1 MAKLK
6 KRKLCWK
13 ASDSSQVVGYKL
25 YWSEGSLPD
34 YDSNCEM
41 LGNVS
46 EIVLP
51 DDVAS
56 FKPKSGPITFGIT
69 AVDELG
75 NESDM
80 ITLAAPYQFSVPE
93 APDDLHMKS
102 VNDFYTSSTRQNRA
116 TGNMEPSRDNPVEAE
131 KVAARF
137 NPQRNDD
144 VPDLS
149 TSLKLIEKQ
158 ALSF

>member
-1 MAKLK
+1 MAKMK

-13 ASDSSQVVGYKL
+13 TSGSSQVVGYKL
-25 YWSEGSLPD
+25 YWSEGSIPG
-34 YDSNCEM
+34 YDSNFEM

-46 EIVLP
+46 EIILP

-56 FKPKSGPITFGIT
+56 FEPKSGPVTFGIT

-80 ITLAAPYQFSVPE
+80 VTLAAPYQFSVPE

-102 VNDFYTSSTRQNRA
+102 VNEFYTIQAFGKTEQPAIWKQTTTTRL
-116 TGNMEPSRDNPVEAE
+116 NMKKLPYDSIPNEITMCRI
-131 KVAARF
+131 F
-137 NPQRNDD
+137 PQ
-144 VPDLS
+144 V
-149 TSLKLIEKQ
+149 
-158 ALSF
+158 